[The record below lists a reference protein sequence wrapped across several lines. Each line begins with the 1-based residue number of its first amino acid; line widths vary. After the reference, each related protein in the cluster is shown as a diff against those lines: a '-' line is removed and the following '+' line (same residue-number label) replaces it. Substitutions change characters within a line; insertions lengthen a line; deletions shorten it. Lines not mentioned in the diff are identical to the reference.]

1 METQTL
7 YNLIHQYRAANGM
20 QEIIPRS
27 PSLDYVAQTH
37 VEDLD
42 SFATETTH
50 SWSNCA
56 YDPNNEEGQ
65 KCMWDAP
72 KRLTSY
78 QGNGYEIATGR
89 LGGNIT
95 PEAALESWKNSPA
108 HNSVILNQGIWTQ
121 PWNAMGVG
129 IYKGY
134 ATVWFGH
141 ESDPAG

>member
-1 METQTL
+1 METDTL
-7 YNLIHQYRAANGM
+7 YNLIHQYRAENGL

-37 VEDLD
+37 VQDLD
-42 SFATETTH
+42 SFATELTH
-50 SWSNCA
+50 SWSNCF
-56 YDPNNEEGQ
+56 YDPNNQETLH
-65 KCMWDAP
+65 CMWDAP

-78 QGNGYEIATGR
+78 QGNGYEIAAGSQDGTME
-89 LGGNIT
+89 
-95 PEAALESWKNSPA
+95 PEAALELWKNSPD

-134 ATVWFGH
+134 AAVWFGH
-141 ESDPAG
+141 EPDPVG